1 MVLFAYKK
9 GSAVLGINE
18 RTRMDTYVYRY
29 NDALYINL
37 TNQCT
42 NNCTFCIRNGHDGVG
57 GYDLRL
63 KRKPEAFEII
73 QELEKA
79 SAIKKAVFCGLGEPT
94 MRLDVLLRVA
104 AYLKAKGVHVRLNT
118 NGHGSVYAGTDIG
131 PLLRGF
137 VDTVSVSLNASNA
150 ADYHRDCQSVY
161 GEEAFVHML
170 NFAKSC
176 VAQGIQ
182 TVLTVVDVI
191 GEEEIE
197 RCRRIAEESGAA
209 FRIRHFIEVNTQS
222 AEN

>member
-1 MVLFAYKK
+1 
-9 GSAVLGINE
+9 
-18 RTRMDTYVYRY
+18 MDTYVYHY
-29 NDALYINL
+29 NDAYYINL

-63 KRKPEAFEII
+63 QREPEAFEII

-79 SAIKKAVFCGLGEPT
+79 GDIKKAVFCGLGEPT
-94 MRLDVLLRVA
+94 MRLDVLLRTA
-104 AYLKAKGVHVRLNT
+104 AYLKAKGVHVHLNT
-118 NGHGSVYAGTDIG
+118 NGQGSVCAGCDIA

-150 ADYHRDCQSVY
+150 ADYHRDCQSAY
-161 GEEAFVHML
+161 GEEAFVHM
-170 NFAKSC
+170 FTFVRSC
-176 VAQGIQ
+176 VAQGIE
-182 TVLTVVDVI
+182 TVLTVVDLI

-209 FRIRHFIEVNTQS
+209 FRVRHFVEVNSQS

>member
-1 MVLFAYKK
+1 ME
-9 GSAVLGINE
+9 INE
-18 RTRMDTYVYRY
+18 RIRMDTYVYRY

-42 NNCTFCIRNGHDGVG
+42 NNCTFCIRNSHDGVG

-63 KRKPEAFEII
+63 HSEPEAFEII

-79 SAIKKAVFCGLGEPT
+79 GVIKKAVFCGLGEPT

-118 NGHGSVYAGTDIG
+118 NGQGSVYAGTDIA

-150 ADYHRDCQSVY
+150 ADYQRDCQSDY
-161 GEEAFVHML
+161 GEEAFVHVL
-170 NFAKSC
+170 TFAKSC
-176 VAQGIQ
+176 LAQGIK

-197 RCRRIAEESGAA
+197 KCRRIAEEAGAA
-209 FRIRHFIEVNTQS
+209 FRVRQLI
-222 AEN
+222 